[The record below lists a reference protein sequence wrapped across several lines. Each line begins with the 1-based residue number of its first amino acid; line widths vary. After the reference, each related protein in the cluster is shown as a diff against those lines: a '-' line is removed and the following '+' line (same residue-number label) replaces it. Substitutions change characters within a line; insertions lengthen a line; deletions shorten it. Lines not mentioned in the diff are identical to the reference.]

1 MDHSPES
8 HGDTVSYRSLREVV
22 IVSAVRTALGR
33 FGGSLSGVSA
43 ADLGAE
49 VVRGALA
56 RSGIDPVQVDEVI
69 LGCVLQAGQG
79 QNVARQAGIKAG
91 LPANVP
97 GMTINKVC
105 GSGMKAVVLAAQ
117 AIAGGD
123 ADMIMAGGTESMSQA
138 PYLIPKARYGYRMGH
153 GVLVDAMI
161 QDGLWCAFD
170 DNLMGESVEL
180 VAERLDISRQ
190 AQDAFALASQQRAAR
205 AWQDNR
211 FADEIVPVTVTLNG
225 ETRPFGQDEHPRPDT
240 TMARLAALKPAFRER
255 GTVTAGN
262 ASGISDGAG
271 ALLLTSLATTN
282 RLNLPVMGRFVAG
295 VSVAVDPGQWPLGP
309 VEAVKRLLDRTRMRL
324 DDIELI
330 ECNEAFA
337 AQALAV
343 ISGLGLDQG
352 IVNVNGGAIAL
363 GHPIGASGARILVT
377 LLHEMAKRG
386 VHRGL
391 ATLCIGG
398 GQGMAVLVDR

>member
-1 MDHSPES
+1 MS
-8 HGDTVSYRSLREVV
+8 REVV
-22 IVSAVRTALGR
+22 IVSAVRTAIGR

-49 VVRGALA
+49 VVRGAVA
-56 RSGIDPVQVDEVI
+56 RSDIDPALVDEVI

-117 AIAGGD
+117 AIASGD
-123 ADMIMAGGTESMSQA
+123 ADAIVAGGTESMSQA

-153 GVLVDAMI
+153 GILVDAMV

-170 DNLMGESVEL
+170 DIHMGESVERL
-180 VAERLDISRQ
+180 AERLHISRQ
-190 AQDAFALASQQRAAR
+190 AQDAFALSSQQRTAR
-205 AWQDNR
+205 AWQDGR
-211 FADEIVPVTVTLNG
+211 FVDEIVPMTVAVNRAV
-225 ETRPFGQDEHPRPDT
+225 RPFDRDEHPRPDT
-240 TMARLAALKPAFRER
+240 TMAALAALKPAFREC

-262 ASGISDGAG
+262 ASGLSDGAA
-271 ALLLTSLATTN
+271 ALLLTSLATAN

-295 VSVAVDPGQWPLGP
+295 ASAALDPGQWPLGP
-309 VEAVKRLLDRTRMRL
+309 IEAVKRLLDRTRVRL
-324 DDIELI
+324 DDVELI

-337 AQALAV
+337 AQTLAV
-343 ISGLGLDQG
+343 ISGLGLDRE
-352 IVNVNGGAIAL
+352 IVNVNGGAVAL

-377 LLHEMAKRG
+377 LLHEMVKRG
-386 VHRGL
+386 VHRGM

-398 GQGMAVLVDR
+398 GQGMAILVDR